1 MRLYKV
7 QLATEMGW
15 ADLKG
20 FVDGQW
26 KTLVFESSGEA
37 YQQRDWAIVN
47 EFSRAGRVVDSR
59 AMEEVDLYWAE
70 GKGQKKG
77 NK

>member
-15 ADLKG
+15 ADLKAW
-20 FVDGQW
+20 VDGQW
-26 KTLVFESSGEA
+26 KTLVFESSGDA
-37 YQQRDWAIVN
+37 YRQRDAAIAA
-47 EFSRAGRVVDSR
+47 ELARAGRVVDSR
-59 AMEEVDLYWAE
+59 AMEDVDLYWAE
-70 GKGQKKG
+70 GKGKKKG

>member
-20 FVDGQW
+20 FVDGEW
-26 KTLVFESSGEA
+26 KTLVYGAMGDA
-37 YQQRDWAIVN
+37 YVNRDWAI
-47 EFSRAGRVVDSR
+47 AQGMAKAARVVDSR
-59 AMEEVDLYWAE
+59 AMEEVDLYWTE
-70 GKGQKKG
+70 GKGKK
-77 NK
+77 

>member
-7 QLATEMGW
+7 QLSTEMGW

-20 FVDGQW
+20 WVDGQW
-26 KTLVFESSGEA
+26 MTLVFESSGEA
-37 YQQRDWAIVN
+37 YKQRDWAIVN
-47 EFSRAGRVVDSR
+47 ELSRAGRVVDSR

-70 GKGQKKG
+70 GKGKK
-77 NK
+77 